1 MIHRREEQKLWSF
14 FVLCNLFI
22 NLTEKTSFISY
33 QETKKKPNTYLVKHT
48 KNQALNTNERNS
60 KNTNTKN
67 SNTKTKEMA
76 YLEKLWGQ
84 RRRNAE
90 EWNNPTQPIF
100 KCRWRN
106 HPKVI
111 ELIWS
116 QNNWDRE
123 SNQKLKHTNKEKK
136 WHTSGNWGNEEEG
149 MQTTEPPHYFI

>member
-1 MIHRREEQKLWSF
+1 
-14 FVLCNLFI
+14 LFI

-33 QETKKKPNTYLVKHT
+33 QETKKKQNTYFVKHT
-48 KNQALNTNERNS
+48 KNQAPNTNERNS

-76 YLEKLWGQ
+76 YLENLGGQ

-100 KCRWRN
+100 KCRRRN

-111 ELIWS
+111 ELKWS
-116 QNNWDRE
+116 
-123 SNQKLKHTNKEKK
+123 
-136 WHTSGNWGNEEEG
+136 
-149 MQTTEPPHYFI
+149 